1 MTERILA
8 TINDHFEFDCRNLQ
22 EKEEMIVMINTNV
35 LELFKKLVGCFAM
48 IDWELRTDFHLQTL
62 GRRIQFE

>member
-8 TINDHFEFDCRNLQ
+8 TINDHFEFDCTILQ
-22 EKEEMIVMINTNV
+22 EKEEIIVKINTNV

-48 IDWELRTDFHLQTL
+48 IDWELGLIFICKH
-62 GRRIQFE
+62 

>member
-8 TINDHFEFDCRNLQ
+8 TINDHFEFDCKILQ
-22 EKEEMIVMINTNV
+22 EKEEIIVKINTNV
-35 LELFKKLVGCFAM
+35 LELFKKTSWLFCNDWLGVG
-48 IDWELRTDFHLQTL
+48 TDFHLQTI